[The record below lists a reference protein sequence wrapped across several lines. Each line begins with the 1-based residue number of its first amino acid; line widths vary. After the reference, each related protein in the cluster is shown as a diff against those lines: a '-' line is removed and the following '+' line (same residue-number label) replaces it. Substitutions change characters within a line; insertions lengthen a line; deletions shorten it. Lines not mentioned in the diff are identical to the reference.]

1 MAIAFGKLNK
11 NQLAPTDKLPIGK
24 FRDCRICD
32 IWDEDFE
39 YLVWLHKQGLVQ
51 YNIETMQGILK
62 RAGFHE
68 EVVHYDNEIAPYLDE
83 DVPF

>member
-1 MAIAFGKLNK
+1 MAIAFGRLNK
-11 NQLAPTDKLPIGK
+11 NQLAPTDKLQIGK
-24 FRDCRICD
+24 FRGCRICD

-51 YNIETMQGILK
+51 YSPETTLGLLN
-62 RAGFHE
+62 RAGFSAAE
-68 EVVHYDNEIAPYLDE
+68 EHYKNEIAPYLDE